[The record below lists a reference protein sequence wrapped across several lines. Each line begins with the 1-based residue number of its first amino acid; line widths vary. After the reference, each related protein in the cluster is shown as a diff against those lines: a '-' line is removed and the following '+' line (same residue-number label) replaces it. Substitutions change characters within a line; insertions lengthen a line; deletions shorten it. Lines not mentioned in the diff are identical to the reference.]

1 MVCPLFL
8 SHLISETFNMAIG
21 LKSSV
26 IPDFFLPTE
35 IFIRQDILS
44 EIGNIIKNY
53 GSRAVLIT
61 SARDLAQFY
70 GTIETI
76 SKSINNSNLGFIIY
90 DEIFD
95 TPNTEI
101 ADSAAYFIK
110 KSHCDI
116 ILGFGGIDS
125 INVAKAVSILV
136 NNYIFCDNLF
146 DNPEINPPIP
156 LVTIPAYPL
165 SGFEVLPMFYL
176 EEIHEKEK
184 KVYTNKNLF
193 PRATIVDPQVS
204 TITGEEITAYS
215 NICSLALA
223 TESVISKNANGMV
236 NAYALKSIDLIF
248 KNLPTAYR
256 EPTNAAARLQLSQ
269 SSVMSG
275 IAFSVSWLSITLAI
289 ALAIASRSNI
299 AVNNAMGVIL
309 PHIMEYNLTSS
320 PGKYVQMSKVMDEN
334 VRDITVIEAAIKAV
348 EGVRKLEFDINIPQR
363 LSQFE
368 INKNEFAR
376 IAEIAINYPFT
387 QNAPRSLTR
396 DEIETILIAAY

>member
-1 MVCPLFL
+1 MSAFFIP
-8 SHLISETFNMAIG
+8 LISETFNMAIG
-21 LKSSV
+21 LKNSV

-35 IFIRQDILS
+35 MFIRQDIIT

-61 SARDLAQFY
+61 SAQDLAQFFS
-70 GTIETI
+70 TVESI
-76 SKSINNSNLGFIIY
+76 SKSINNANIGFIIY

-95 TPNTEI
+95 SPNTEI

-125 INVAKAVSILV
+125 INIAKAVSILV

-146 DNPEINPPIP
+146 ENPETNPPIP

-165 SGFEVLPMFYL
+165 YGFEVLPMFYL
-176 EEIHEKEK
+176 EEIREMEK
-184 KVYTNKNLF
+184 KVYANRSLF
-193 PRATIVDPQVS
+193 PRATIIDPQIS
-204 TITGEEITAYS
+204 TITGDEITAYS

-248 KNLPTAYR
+248 KNLPIAYR
-256 EPTNAAARLQLSQ
+256 EPNNISARLQLSHA
-269 SSVMSG
+269 SVMCG

-289 ALAIASRSNI
+289 ALAISSRSNI
-299 AVNNAMGVIL
+299 PVNNAMGVIL

-363 LSQFE
+363 LSQFS
-368 INKNEFAR
+368 INKNEFSK
-376 IAEIAINYPFT
+376 IAEIAINYPFIE
-387 QNAPRSLTR
+387 NAPRSLTR
-396 DEIETILIAAY
+396 DEIETILIAAF